1 MALTHSF
8 LDIHFDFGAI
18 KELAP
23 EMASRGIR
31 KSIIITD
38 ETFKS
43 HFNLWPP
50 KKPSL
55 EECGQLVIDALG

>member
-55 EECGQLVIDALG
+55 IECGQLVIDALG

>member
-1 MALTHSF
+1 MALIHSF
-8 LDIHFDFGAI
+8 PDTHFDFSAI

-23 EMASRGIR
+23 EMTPRGIR
-31 KSIIITD
+31 KPIIITD

>member
-1 MALTHSF
+1 MALIHSF
-8 LDIHFDFGAI
+8 PDAHFDFGAI

-23 EMASRGIR
+23 EMTPRGIR
-31 KSIIITD
+31 KPIIITD

-43 HFNLWPP
+43 HFNMWAP

-55 EECGQLVIDALG
+55 EKCRELVIDALG